1 MHMDMATGVSAR
13 AADKTNAAAF
23 IRFAISPEMRGVW
36 KTKGIARY

>member
-1 MHMDMATGVSAR
+1 MDMATGISVR
-13 AADKTNAAAF
+13 ATDKTNAAAF